1 MRKSVV
7 QNCNYLF
14 SAFSSSEYSNIKHP
28 LAVQHE
34 SAAILNDLKSEKL
47 KVRAANS
54 KQKYAHF
61 NLKFDQQ
68 IRLPV
73 ISAFV

>member
-1 MRKSVV
+1 MIKSVV

-14 SAFSSSEYSNIKHP
+14 SAFSSSEYSNIKQP

-47 KVRAANS
+47 KVRAANFQT
-54 KQKYAHF
+54 K
-61 NLKFDQQ
+61 
-68 IRLPV
+68 IC
-73 ISAFV
+73 AFQP

>member
-1 MRKSVV
+1 MIRSVV
-7 QNCNYLF
+7 QDCNYLF
-14 SAFSSSEYSNIKHP
+14 FAFSSSEHSNINT
-28 LAVQHE
+28 AVHE

-47 KVRAANS
+47 KVPAANFP
-54 KQKYAHF
+54 KKNVRIY

>member
-14 SAFSSSEYSNIKHP
+14 SAFSSSEYCNIKQP
-28 LAVQHE
+28 AVQYE